1 MGKKQNNK
9 INYSK
14 PNGGSFT
21 YTERQKVVHQVLTQA
36 VADTYSQFIADL
48 ACIVLHDE
56 FGFGAERCRRFHNV
70 LQANCKELEGAFDDK
85 NVEAGYLRSKLDA
98 HLKEIGILDE
108 PFEKRYEWVKY
119 RI

>member
-1 MGKKQNNK
+1 MSKKQNNK
-9 INYSK
+9 INYNK
-14 PNGGSFT
+14 PNGGSVT

-56 FGFGAERCRRFHNV
+56 FGFGAERCRRFHDA
-70 LQANCKELEGAFDDK
+70 LQAMCDECGGALDDK
-85 NVEAGYLRSKLDA
+85 NVEAGYFRTKLDA
-98 HLKEIGILDE
+98 RLQEIGILDE
-108 PFEKRYEWVKY
+108 PFEKRYEWIKF